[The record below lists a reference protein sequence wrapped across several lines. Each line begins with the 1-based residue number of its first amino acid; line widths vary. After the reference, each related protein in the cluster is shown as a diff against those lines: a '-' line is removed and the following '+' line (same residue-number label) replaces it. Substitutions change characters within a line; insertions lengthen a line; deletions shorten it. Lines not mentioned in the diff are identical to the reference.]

1 MSAPGAASP
10 KTIVGPLMD
19 AGKYLIKAPESWN
32 GTLILYSFGPP
43 VPAENPVF
51 DAAHPVMQAYLQR
64 GYAVAGWSSPVFWP
78 LEQSFPNQMTVL
90 DEFARL
96 VGKPERTIAY
106 GQSIGGFLTAGLAQR
121 FPSRLDGALAVCG
134 PIAGGIATQNRELDV
149 AFVFKTLVAPESDLE
164 LVLIR
169 EPERNQA
176 LALELLEGA
185 ARTPLG
191 RARLALTAAVTNVP
205 GWPDPRSPEPAT
217 ADHAARLDGQIGW
230 FRGIVFHVIFNAR
243 ATIERRA
250 GGNPSWNTDV
260 DYAALLERSLNAD
273 VVRWAY
279 AAASVDLESD
289 LERLTRAPRVT
300 ADPKATEYLE
310 RYIVFNGDLADIPVV
325 TVHTTGD
332 GLCTPD
338 HEHAYRDVVRSA
350 GHAEQLRQLWIRRGG
365 HCSFSVAETL
375 AALDVLLDRVTRGS
389 WPATDAS
396 TLNGAARR
404 LESESRLLNP
414 LDEDDRDP
422 VTPVP
427 PGFCE
432 FEPPPFSRPY
442 DARSLSRRSRGAHQ
456 PGGG

>member
-1 MSAPGAASP
+1 MSAPEAVGV

-19 AGKYLIKAPESWN
+19 AGKYLIKVPEQWN
-32 GTLILYSFGPP
+32 GTLILYSSGPP
-43 VPAENPVF
+43 VPAENPVY
-51 DAAHPVMQAYLQR
+51 DAKHPVVQAYLAR

-106 GQSIGGFLTAGLAQR
+106 GQSIGGFLTAGLAQT
-121 FPSRLDGALAVCG
+121 FPKRLDGALAICG
-134 PIAGGIATQNRELDV
+134 PIAGGVATQNRELDL
-149 AFVFKTLVAPESDLE
+149 AFIFKTLIAADSDLD
-164 LVLIR
+164 LVRIR
-169 EPERNQA
+169 QPERNQA
-176 LALELLEGA
+176 LSLELLEQA
-185 ARTPLG
+185 AATPEG
-191 RARLALTAAVTNVP
+191 RARLALAAGVTNVP

-217 ADHAARLDGQIGW
+217 EDHAARLDGQIGW

-250 GGNPSWNTDV
+250 GGNPSWNTGV
-260 DYAALLERSLNAD
+260 DYAALLERSAQAD

-279 AAASVDLESD
+279 ATASLDLQAD
-289 LERLTRAPRVT
+289 LASLARAPRIT
-300 ADPKATEYLE
+300 ADPKAVAYLE
-310 RYIVFNGDLADIPVV
+310 RYIVYDGDLADIPVV

-338 HEHAYRDVVRSA
+338 HEQAYSDVVRWA
-350 GHAEQLRQLWIRRGG
+350 GHAQQLRQLWIRRGG

-375 AALDVLLDRVTRGS
+375 AALDVLLERIARHT
-389 WPATDAS
+389 WPPTDAS
-396 TLNGAARR
+396 TLNEAARR
-404 LESESRLLNP
+404 LETESRLLNP
-414 LDEDDRDP
+414 LDEEDRDP

-432 FEPPPFSRPY
+432 FDPPPFLRPY
-442 DARSLSRRSRGAHQ
+442 DIRSVPPRA
-456 PGGG
+456 